1 MKHPP
6 RVGRTPLPM
15 QLRMQ
20 LSAQTTGATN
30 VTPSDESKQTQRSS
44 ETWPAEGSSAYY
56 ALRHCSDTD
65 IDRLRRTLTLSNSIG
80 QCLLE
85 VKDPTVAE
93 KKIHW
98 WHEELERLF
107 KSEPRHPAA
116 QGYKPV
122 FQTLPTAARQL
133 AGQCLLAVLSCH
145 SEERFKNAVSDD
157 EFQQRLIRSYRAR
170 LALVSLAC
178 SDRQTTDA
186 HDKSVFAIKPPAS
199 KPTTTDSIDP
209 LATGLALTHRLAN
222 FHSLFYAGMPVWP
235 DNLYDTYQL
244 TPDQFSRDHPGDA
257 QMAMQNHIIGQ
268 AMENLQQAERL
279 LQTPQQQNL
288 QGQSAHL
295 PLPGLEDSS
304 LQHITSSKDANQ
316 ALVVYVAN
324 RLGQLALW
332 RDKKTNLLEHYR
344 SLTPIRKAWI
354 SWRTTRRFNQNMS

>member
-1 MKHPP
+1 
-6 RVGRTPLPM
+6 M

-170 LALVSLAC
+170 LALVSLAY
-178 SDRQTTDA
+178 SDRQTTDTPE
-186 HDKSVFAIKPPAS
+186 HDKGVFTIKPPVS
-199 KPTTTDSIDP
+199 EPPTTDSID
-209 LATGLALTHRLAN
+209 L
-222 FHSLFYAGMPVWP
+222 SLI
-235 DNLYDTYQL
+235 
-244 TPDQFSRDHPGDA
+244 
-257 QMAMQNHIIGQ
+257 HI
-268 AMENLQQAERL
+268 
-279 LQTPQQQNL
+279 
-288 QGQSAHL
+288 
-295 PLPGLEDSS
+295 
-304 LQHITSSKDANQ
+304 
-316 ALVVYVAN
+316 
-324 RLGQLALW
+324 
-332 RDKKTNLLEHYR
+332 
-344 SLTPIRKAWI
+344 
-354 SWRTTRRFNQNMS
+354 